1 MASVLLGSCDSAMSF
16 RLSASGGSPEH
27 VEGPPCYS
35 NNTHI
40 YDMVVLLNPESMK
53 KRGTNSTSKV
63 MVNSFPVLIGVLHS
77 AFYILHSI
85 RSVTPLLLHSGFQE
99 RSL

>member
-1 MASVLLGSCDSAMSF
+1 MSF

-40 YDMVVLLNPESMK
+40 YDMVVLLNPERLMK
-53 KRGTNSTSKV
+53 VRDK
-63 MVNSFPVLIGVLHS
+63 LH
-77 AFYILHSI
+77 IE
-85 RSVTPLLLHSGFQE
+85 GNG
-99 RSL
+99 